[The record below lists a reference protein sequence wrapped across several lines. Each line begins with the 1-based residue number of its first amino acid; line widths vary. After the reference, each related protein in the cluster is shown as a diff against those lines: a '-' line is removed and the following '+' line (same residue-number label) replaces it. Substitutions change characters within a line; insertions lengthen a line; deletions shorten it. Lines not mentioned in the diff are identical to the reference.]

1 MNSHERRVDDRS
13 LTLMQRVFE
22 ELVRQT
28 SLPELVVRI
37 GASHESIVSA
47 IKRLQLRRALE
58 PASCID
64 GVWLY
69 RRRKDAERPYDRRGG
84 ARKEAA

>member
-1 MNSHERRVDDRS
+1 MIDRRSDKRS

-28 SLPELVVRI
+28 SIPELVARI

-69 RRRKDAERPYDRRGG
+69 RRRKDADRPCDRRT